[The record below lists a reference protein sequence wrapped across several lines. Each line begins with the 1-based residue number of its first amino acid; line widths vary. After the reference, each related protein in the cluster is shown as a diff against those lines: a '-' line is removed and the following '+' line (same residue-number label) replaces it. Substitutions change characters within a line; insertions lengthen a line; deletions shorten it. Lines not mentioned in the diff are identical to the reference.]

1 MKTTEIVGFRRKDV
15 GSKEAKL
22 LRADGNVPCVL
33 YGGSEIIHFH
43 APAILF
49 KELFYTQDAYLVDLN
64 IEGVEKKAVLKDSQ
78 FHAVSEA
85 PLHVDFLEIFDNKEI
100 DIEVPV
106 VIEGKSVGVQ
116 KGGQLFVKSTT
127 LRVKGLPNSLPQE
140 VKVDIS
146 TLDLGKSIKVKEIKT
161 EGYTILNHGN
171 VTVVTVIITR
181 ALKSAQT
188 AAEAPKKAA
197 KKK

>member
-49 KELFYTQDAYLVDLN
+49 KELFYTQDALLVDLN
-64 IEGVEKKAVLKDSQ
+64 IEGVEKKAVLKDAQ

-85 PLHVDFLEIFDNKEI
+85 PLHVDFLEIFDNKETQ
-100 DIEVPV
+100 V
-106 VIEGKSVGVQ
+106 
-116 KGGQLFVKSTT
+116 
-127 LRVKGLPNSLPQE
+127 
-140 VKVDIS
+140 
-146 TLDLGKSIKVKEIKT
+146 
-161 EGYTILNHGN
+161 
-171 VTVVTVIITR
+171 
-181 ALKSAQT
+181 
-188 AAEAPKKAA
+188 
-197 KKK
+197 